1 MQDGTVRKKMK
12 EYLPSEECRLE
23 NDDPLRILLEGTA
36 TTTGERFFEALVENL
51 ARALSTKHAWITEYI
66 PDLRRLRALAFWV
79 DGKLIPDFEVDIDGT
94 PCEAVIDSARLVH
107 YPDNIC
113 ELFPNSTKL
122 GQLGAVSYMGVPLTD
137 LNGIILGHLAVI
149 DDRPMPEEPKSLALF
164 KIFAARAAAEL
175 QRIQAE
181 SEIKER
187 EEKLRNLVAGAMDAI
202 IQLNRHFDIVMLNPA
217 AEMLLNFRLLEIG
230 DNGFCRFLS
239 AESYRKLIALTEEL
253 TRRPPGKRHLW
264 VPGGLDVIDSNG
276 QLIESEATLSHFVM
290 QDLSFYALVLR
301 NINERIK
308 AERKIQL
315 LREETTYLKNEIEAL
330 GNFEEIVGQ
339 SRPLVEVLRSVK
351 QVAKTD
357 ATVLILGETGTGK
370 ELIARAI
377 HQSGKRSRRP
387 FITLNCAALIEN
399 LVESELFGHE
409 LGSFTGAAGQRKG
422 RFELADG
429 GTLFLDEISEL
440 SLEVQAKLLR
450 ILQEA
455 QFERVGGS
463 KTLSVDVR
471 IIAATN
477 RILQQDMIAGRFR
490 ADLFYRLNVYP
501 ITVPPLRERKEDI
514 PLLVEYFVRRL
525 SNRIRKVI
533 RRIPSSTMDQ
543 LVAYE
548 WPGNVRELKNVVERA
563 IITSQ
568 TAELHLPE
576 ALGGRMSIPGDTIS
590 RINGELPTLESVERN
605 YITHV
610 LQTSGWRISG
620 PKGAAKTLNLNPS
633 TLRYRI
639 KKLGITTPW

>member
-1 MQDGTVRKKMK
+1 MN
-12 EYLPSEECRLE
+12 ELLPVEECSLE
-23 NDDPLRILLEGTA
+23 KDDPLRMLLEGTA

-66 PDLRRLRALAFWV
+66 PELRRLRALAFWV
-79 DGKLIPDFEVDIDGT
+79 DGELIPDFEVDIDGT
-94 PCEAVIDSARLVH
+94 PCEAVIDTARLVH
-107 YPDNIC
+107 YPDNIRD
-113 ELFPNSTKL
+113 LFPNSTKL
-122 GQLGAVSYMGVPLTD
+122 RELRAVSYMGVPLTD
-137 LNGIILGHLAVI
+137 LNGAILGHLAVI
-149 DDRPMPEEPKSLALF
+149 DDRPMPEEPRRLTLF
-164 KIFAARAAAEL
+164 KIFASRAAAEM
-175 QRIQAE
+175 QRIRAE

-187 EEKLRNLVAGAMDAI
+187 EEKLRHLVAGAMDAI
-202 IQLNRHFDIVMLNPA
+202 IELNQQFDIVMLNPA
-217 AEMLLNFRLLEIG
+217 AEMLLNFRLSEI
-230 DNGFCRFLS
+230 DDHGFCRFLS
-239 AESYRKLIALTEEL
+239 AESCRKLTALTEEL
-253 TRRPPGKRHLW
+253 TRRPPGKRYLW
-264 VPGGLDVIDSNG
+264 VPGGLDVIDTAG
-276 QLIESEATLSHFVM
+276 QPIESEATLSHFEM
-290 QDLSFYALVLR
+290 QGQSFYALVLR
-301 NINERIK
+301 NINERIE
-308 AERKIQL
+308 AERKIHH
-315 LREETTYLKNEIEAL
+315 LREEAAYLKNEIEAL
-330 GNFEEIVGQ
+330 GTFEEIVGQ
-339 SRPLVEVLRSVK
+339 SRPLVDVLRSVK

-357 ATVLILGETGTGK
+357 ATVLIIGETGTGK

-377 HQSGKRSRRP
+377 HQSGTRSKRP
-387 FITLNCAALIEN
+387 FITLNCAALTEN

-409 LGSFTGAAGQRKG
+409 PGAFTGADRQREG

-429 GTLFLDEISEL
+429 GALFLDEISEL

-450 ILQEA
+450 VLQQA

-471 IIAATN
+471 IIVATN
-477 RILQQDMIAGRFR
+477 RDLQQEIIAGRFR

-501 ITVPPLRERKEDI
+501 ITVPPLRDRKEDI
-514 PLLVEYFVRRL
+514 PLLVEYFVGRL

-563 IITSQ
+563 IITSS

-576 ALGGRMSIPGDTIS
+576 ALGVPANIPKDPVNLGNGD
-590 RINGELPTLESVERN
+590 LPTLACVERK

-610 LQTSGWRISG
+610 LQSTGWRISG
-620 PKGAAKTLNLNPS
+620 PKGAARTLNLNPS

>member
-1 MQDGTVRKKMK
+1 MK
-12 EYLPSEECRLE
+12 NEPSLSECSLE
-23 NDDPLRILLEGTA
+23 NDDPLRMLLEGTA
-36 TTTGERFFEALVENL
+36 NTTGERFFEALVENL
-51 ARALSTKHAWITEYI
+51 ALALSTKHAWITEYNA
-66 PDLRRLRALAFWV
+66 DLRRLRALAFWV
-79 DGKLIPDFEVDIDGT
+79 DGELISDFEIDIDGT
-94 PCEAVIDSARLVH
+94 PCEAVIKTARLVH
-107 YPDNIC
+107 YPNNIRD
-113 ELFPNSTKL
+113 LFPKSTKL
-122 GQLGAVSYMGVPLTD
+122 RELRAVSYMGVPLTD
-137 LNGIILGHLAVI
+137 LNGVILGHLAVI
-149 DDRPMPEEPKSLALF
+149 DDQPMPKEASRLALF

-175 QRIQAE
+175 QRIRAE

-187 EEKLRNLVAGAMDAI
+187 EEKLRHLVAGAMDAI
-202 IQLNRHFDIVMLNPA
+202 IELNKNFDIVMLNPA
-217 AEMLLNFRLLEIG
+217 AEMMLNFRLSEFG
-230 DNGFCRFLS
+230 DHGFCRFLN
-239 AESYRKLIALTEEL
+239 AESCRKLTSLTDEVM
-253 TRRPPGKRHLW
+253 RRPLGKRYLW
-264 VPGGLDVIDSNG
+264 VPGGLDVINSTG
-276 QLIESEATLSHFVM
+276 QLIESEATLSHFEM
-290 QDLSFYALVLR
+290 QGQSFYALVLR
-301 NINERIK
+301 NINERIE

-315 LREETTYLKNEIEAL
+315 LREERAYLKNEIKAL

-339 SRPLVEVLRSVK
+339 SRPLVEVLRNVK
-351 QVAKTD
+351 QVANTD
-357 ATVLILGETGTGK
+357 ATALILGETGTGK

-377 HQSGKRSRRP
+377 HQSGKRSKRP
-387 FITLNCAALIEN
+387 FITLNCAALTIN

-409 LGSFTGAAGQRKG
+409 PGSFTGADRQREG

-429 GTLFLDEISEL
+429 GTLFLDEVSEL

-450 ILQEA
+450 VLQEA

-471 IIAATN
+471 IIVATN
-477 RILQQDMIAGRFR
+477 RDLQQEMIAGRFR

-501 ITVPPLRERKEDI
+501 IMVPPLRDRKEDI
-514 PLLVEYFVRRL
+514 PLLVEYFVGRL

-533 RRIPSSTMDQ
+533 RRIPSSTMNQ

-576 ALGGRMSIPGDTIS
+576 ALAVRTSIPQEPINLGNGD
-590 RINGELPTLESVERN
+590 LPTLAYVEN
-605 YITHV
+605 KYITHV
-610 LQTSGWRISG
+610 LQTTGWRISG

>member
-1 MQDGTVRKKMK
+1 M
-12 EYLPSEECRLE
+12 
-23 NDDPLRILLEGTA
+23 LLEGTA
-36 TTTGERFFEALVENL
+36 TTTGERFFEALVENM

-66 PDLRRLRALAFWV
+66 PELRRLRALAFWV
-79 DGKLIPDFEVDIDGT
+79 DGELVPDFEIDIDGT

-107 YPDNIC
+107 YPDNIR

-122 GQLGAVSYMGVPLTD
+122 SELGAVSYMGVPLTD

-149 DDRPMPEEPKSLALF
+149 DDRPMPEEPRRMALF
-164 KIFAARAAAEL
+164 KIFASRAAAEL
-175 QRIQAE
+175 QRIRAE

-187 EEKLRNLVAGAMDAI
+187 EEKLRHLVAGAMDAI
-202 IQLNRHFDIVMLNPA
+202 IELNRHFDIVMLNPA
-217 AEMLLNFRLLEIG
+217 AEMLLNFRLSDIG
-230 DNGFCRFLS
+230 DHGFCRFLS
-239 AESYRKLIALTEEL
+239 TESCRKLTALAKVL
-253 TRRPPGKRHLW
+253 TRRPPGKRYLW
-264 VPGGLDVIDSNG
+264 VPGGLDVIDSAD
-276 QLIESEATLSHFVM
+276 QLIESEATLSNFEM
-290 QDLSFYALVLR
+290 QGKSFYALVLR
-301 NINERIK
+301 NINERIE
-308 AERKIQL
+308 AEREIHL
-315 LREETTYLKNEIEAL
+315 LREERAYLKNEIEAL
-330 GNFEEIVGQ
+330 GTFEEIVGQ

-351 QVAKTD
+351 QVATTD
-357 ATVLILGETGTGK
+357 ATVLIIGETGTGK

-377 HQSGKRSRRP
+377 NQSSARSRRP
-387 FITLNCAALIEN
+387 FITINCAALTEN
-399 LVESELFGHE
+399 LVESELYGHE
-409 LGSFTGAAGQRKG
+409 PGAFTGADRQRQG

-450 ILQEA
+450 VLQEA
-455 QFERVGGS
+455 KFERVGGS

-477 RILQQDMIAGRFR
+477 RDLQQEIIAGRFR

-501 ITVPPLRERKEDI
+501 ITVPPLRDRKEDI
-514 PLLVEYFVRRL
+514 PLLVEYFVGRL
-525 SNRIRKVI
+525 SHRIRKVI

-576 ALGGRMSIPGDTIS
+576 ALGRRMNIPQVPVSPDNGD
-590 RINGELPTLESVERN
+590 LPTLAYVERK

-610 LQTSGWRISG
+610 LQSTGWRISG

>member
-1 MQDGTVRKKMK
+1 MK
-12 EYLPSEECRLE
+12 NEPSLSECSLE
-23 NDDPLRILLEGTA
+23 NDDPLRMLLEGTA
-36 TTTGERFFEALVENL
+36 NTTGERFFEALVENL

-66 PDLRRLRALAFWV
+66 ADQRRLRALAFWV
-79 DGKLIPDFEVDIDGT
+79 DGELIPDFEIDIDGT
-94 PCEAVIDSARLVH
+94 PCEAVINKARLVH
-107 YPDNIC
+107 YPDNIRD
-113 ELFPNSTKL
+113 LFPKSTKL
-122 GQLGAVSYMGVPLTD
+122 RELRAVSYMGVPLTD
-137 LNGIILGHLAVI
+137 LKGAILGHLAVI
-149 DDRPMPEEPKSLALF
+149 DDQPMPEEASRLALF

-175 QRIQAE
+175 QRIRAE

-187 EEKLRNLVAGAMDAI
+187 EEKLRHLVAGAMDAI
-202 IQLNRHFDIVMLNPA
+202 IELNKHFDIVMLNPA
-217 AEMLLNFRLLEIG
+217 AEMLLNFQLSEFG
-230 DNGFCRFLS
+230 DHGFCRFLN
-239 AESYRKLIALTEEL
+239 AESCRKLTSLIDEL
-253 TRRPPGKRHLW
+253 MRRPAGKRYLW
-264 VPGGLDVIDSNG
+264 VPGGLDVIDSAG
-276 QLIESEATLSHFVM
+276 QLIESEATLSHFEM
-290 QDLSFYALVLR
+290 QGQSFYALVLR
-301 NINERIK
+301 NINERIE
-308 AERKIQL
+308 AERKIHF
-315 LREETTYLKNEIEAL
+315 LREERAYLKNEIKAL

-339 SRPLVEVLRSVK
+339 SSPLVEVLRNVK
-351 QVAKTD
+351 EVANTD

-377 HQSGKRSRRP
+377 HQSGKRSKQP
-387 FITLNCAALIEN
+387 FITLNCAALTIN

-409 LGSFTGAAGQRKG
+409 PGSFTGADRQREG

-429 GTLFLDEISEL
+429 GTLFLDEVSEL

-450 ILQEA
+450 VLQEA

-471 IIAATN
+471 IIVATN
-477 RILQQDMIAGRFR
+477 RNLQQEMIAGRFR

-501 ITVPPLRERKEDI
+501 ITVPPLRDRKEDI
-514 PLLVEYFVRRL
+514 PLLVEYFVGRL

-533 RRIPSSTMDQ
+533 RRIPSSTMNQ

-576 ALGGRMSIPGDTIS
+576 ALGERMNIPQDPISLGKGD
-590 RINGELPTLESVERN
+590 LPTLANVERK
-605 YITHV
+605 YISHV

-620 PKGAAKTLNLNPS
+620 PNGAAKTLDLNPS